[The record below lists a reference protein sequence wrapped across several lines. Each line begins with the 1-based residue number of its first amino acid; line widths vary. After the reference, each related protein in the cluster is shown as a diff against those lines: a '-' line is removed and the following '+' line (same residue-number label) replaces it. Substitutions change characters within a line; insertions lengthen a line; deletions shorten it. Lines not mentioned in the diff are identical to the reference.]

1 MIGYRFLTPAEIE
14 MTEASAFYEA
24 ATAGFGSD
32 FLDEIQRVIHLLLQ
46 HPELGRSIDH
56 GFRQAL
62 LYPLPIQPNIFI
74 RSGRNSDHRG
84 RSPAPTTGLLE
95 RQKIKL
101 PEVQRLTAS
110 PPAPTPAT
118 KPS

>member
-24 ATAGFGSD
+24 ATAGLGSD
-32 FLDEIQRVIHLLLQ
+32 FLDEIQRVIHVLRQ
-46 HPELGRSIDH
+46 HPELGRSTGH
-56 GFRQAL
+56 GFRQAPL
-62 LYPLPIQPNIFI
+62 PLPIQPNIFI

-95 RQKIKL
+95 RQKIRL
-101 PEVQRLTAS
+101 PGVQRLTAS

-118 KPS
+118 KSS